1 MQTMHSTQ
9 KWHLL
14 LAPLAAVILYFVVQ
28 SEAGFAHPAAWTLAA
43 TLWIAWWWITEA
55 LPLPVTSLL
64 PFVLLPLGAITPL
77 NEVSGALGNPI
88 IWLFMAAFMLAKA
101 VEMSG
106 VHRRLA
112 LTLVHY
118 VGNGHGKRMIFAFM
132 LATALLSMWISNTA
146 AVLALLP
153 VALALADACD
163 DAPFQRALL
172 LGLAYSASVGGIA
185 TLVGTPPNLIFASV
199 YETST
204 GVPFAFTEWF
214 AIGLPLVIVSIPL
227 MAWWLARHVRNDV
240 ELNIPR
246 PGQMQSAEKRVLVIF
261 GVVVLLWI
269 TRTTPFGGWTAWS
282 GLTYLGDA
290 TVAIAGVIMMF
301 LVRDKK
307 GQPLLT
313 WSAAVS
319 IPWGILL
326 LFAGGIAL
334 AQGFISSGLSVR
346 IGEALTGLGGLPIWL
361 LIFCLTLSVSFL
373 TEVTSNTATAT
384 LLMPIMAAAA
394 VALELPPELLMIPA
408 TIACSTAFCMP
419 VATPPNSIVFSSER
433 LTVKAMAREGLVLNV
448 MLAVITTAVVMVF
461 VA

>member
-1 MQTMHSTQ
+1 MQRWQ
-9 KWHLL
+9 LIA
-14 LAPLAAVILYFVVQ
+14 APLAAISVYVLSQWLF
-28 SEAGFAHPAAWTLAA
+28 GFAHPAAWTLAA
-43 TLWIAWWWITEA
+43 TVWIAWWWISEA

-64 PFVLLPLGAITPL
+64 PFLLLPLGGITPL
-77 NEVSGALGNPI
+77 NEVSAALGNPI

-101 VEMSG
+101 VELSG

-112 LTLVHY
+112 LGLVHTI
-118 VGNGHGKRMIFAFM
+118 GNGHGKRMLFAFM

-163 DAPFQRALL
+163 DASFQRALL

-204 GVPFAFTEWF
+204 GQAFSFTDWMAIGVPF
-214 AIGLPLVIVSIPL
+214 VIVAIPL
-227 MAWWLARHVRNDV
+227 MAWWLGRHVNDHI
-240 ELNIPR
+240 ELHIEA
-246 PGQMQSAEKRVLVIF
+246 PGAMRSAEKRVLIVF
-261 GVVVLLWI
+261 GLVVLLWV
-269 TRTTPFGGWTAWS
+269 TRTTPFGGWTALT
-282 GLTYLGDA
+282 GLNYVGDA
-290 TVAIAGVIMMF
+290 TVAIAGVLAMF
-301 LVRDKK
+301 IWRDRE
-307 GQPLLT
+307 GEPLLT
-313 WSAAVS
+313 WNVAVS

-334 AQGFISSGLSVR
+334 AQGFISSGLSLR
-346 IGEALTGLGGLPIWL
+346 IGDALTGLGVLPIWL
-361 LIFCLTLSVSFL
+361 LVFCLTLSVSFL

-394 VALELPPELLMIPA
+394 VALELPPALLMIPA

-433 LTVKAMAREGLVLNV
+433 LTVREMAREGVVLNV
-448 MLAVITTAVVMVF
+448 LLAVVTTAIVMLF

>member
-1 MQTMHSTQ
+1 MQ
-9 KWHLL
+9 KWHLTV
-14 LAPLAAVILYFVVQ
+14 APIVATSVYFGSQ
-28 SEAGFAHPAAWTLAA
+28 WLFGFAHPAAWTLAA
-43 TLWIAWWWITEA
+43 TVWIAWWWISEA

-64 PFVLLPLGAITPL
+64 PFLLLPLGGITPL
-77 NEVSGALGNPI
+77 NEASSALGNPI

-101 VEMSG
+101 VELSG

-112 LTLVHY
+112 LSLVHTI
-118 VGNGHGKRMIFAFM
+118 GSGHGKRMLFAFM

-185 TLVGTPPNLIFASV
+185 TLVGTPPNLLFASV

-204 GVPFAFTEWF
+204 GQVFSFTDWMAIGVPFV
-214 AIGLPLVIVSIPL
+214 AIAVPL
-227 MAWWLARHVRNDV
+227 MAWWLGRRVNDHI
-240 ELNIPR
+240 ELSIEA
-246 PGQMQSAEKRVLVIF
+246 PGAMQSAEKRVLLIF
-261 GVVVLLWI
+261 ALVVLLWI
-269 TRTTPFGGWTAWS
+269 TRITPFGGWTALT
-282 GLTYLGDA
+282 GLSYVGDA
-290 TVAIAGVIMMF
+290 TIAIAGVIAMF
-301 LVRDKK
+301 IWRDRT
-307 GQPLLT
+307 GAPLLT
-313 WSAAVS
+313 WQAAVS

-334 AQGFISSGLSVR
+334 AQGFISSGLSLR
-346 IGEALTGLGGLPIWL
+346 IGDALTGLGVLPTWL
-361 LIFCLTLSVSFL
+361 LVFCLTLSVSFL
-373 TEVTSNTATAT
+373 TEVTSNTATAM

-394 VALELPPELLMIPA
+394 VALQLPPELLMIPA
-408 TIACSTAFCMP
+408 TIACSTAFCLP

-433 LTVKAMAREGLVLNV
+433 LSVREMAREGVVLNV
-448 MLAVITTAVVMVF
+448 FLAVVTTAIVMLL

>member
-1 MQTMHSTQ
+1 MQ
-9 KWHLL
+9 KWHLSI
-14 LAPLAAVILYFVVQ
+14 APMAAAGVYLVSQ
-28 SEAGFAHPAAWTLAA
+28 SLFDFAHPAAWTLAA
-43 TLWIAWWWITEA
+43 TVWIAWWWISEA

-64 PFVLLPLGAITPL
+64 PFLLLPLGGITPL
-77 NEVSGALGNPI
+77 NEVSAALGNPI

-112 LTLVHY
+112 LGLVHTI
-118 VGNGHGKRMIFAFM
+118 GNGHGKRMLFAFM
-132 LATALLSMWISNTA
+132 VATALLSMWISNTA

-204 GVPFAFTEWF
+204 GQAFGFTEWMS
-214 AIGLPLVIVSIPL
+214 IGVPFVIVAIPV
-227 MAWWLARHVRNDV
+227 MAWWLARKVNDV
-240 ELNIPR
+240 IDLRIEP
-246 PGQMQSAEKRVLVIF
+246 PGPMRSAEKRVLAIF
-261 GVVVLLWI
+261 ATVVLLWV
-269 TRTTPFGGWTAWS
+269 TRTTPFGGWSALT
-282 GLTYLGDA
+282 GLTYVGDA
-290 TVAIAGVIMMF
+290 TIAIAGVLAMF
-301 LVRDKK
+301 ISRDRS
-307 GQPLLT
+307 GTPLLT
-313 WSAAVS
+313 WNAAVS

-334 AQGFISSGLSVR
+334 AQGFMSSGLSLR
-346 IGEALTGLGGLPIWL
+346 IGDAMTGLGVFPVAL
-361 LIFCLTLSVSFL
+361 LVFCLTLSVSFL

-384 LLMPIMAAAA
+384 LLMPILAAAA

-408 TIACSTAFCMP
+408 TIACSTAFCLP
-419 VATPPNSIVFSSER
+419 VATPPNSIVFSAER
-433 LTVKAMAREGLVLNV
+433 LTVRDMAREGVVLNV
-448 MLAVITTAVVMVF
+448 LLAIITTAVVMLF

>member
-1 MQTMHSTQ
+1 MHN
-9 KWHLL
+9 WHLL
-14 LAPLAAVILYFVVQ
+14 LAPFAAVMVYVATLSLADF
-28 SEAGFAHPAAWTLAA
+28 SHAPAWTLAA
-43 TLWIAWWWITEA
+43 TVWIAWWWISEA

-64 PFVLLPLGAITPL
+64 PFVLLPLGGISSL
-77 NEVSGALGNPI
+77 NDVSAAMGNPI

-101 VEMSG
+101 VELSG

-112 LTLVHY
+112 LGLVHT
-118 VGNGHGKRMIFAFM
+118 VGNGHGKRMLFAFM

-199 YETST
+199 YETTT
-204 GVPFAFTEWF
+204 GQSFSFTDWLKVG
-214 AIGLPLVIVSIPL
+214 IPLVVLAIPL
-227 MAWWLARHVRNDV
+227 MAWWLSRKVNDV
-240 ELNIPR
+240 VALSIEP
-246 PGQMQSAEKRVLVIF
+246 PGPMQSAEKRVLAIF
-261 GVVVLLWI
+261 AVVVLLWV
-269 TRTTPFGGWTAWS
+269 TRTTPFGGWTALT
-282 GLTYLGDA
+282 GLTAVGDA
-290 TVAIAGVIMMF
+290 TVAIAGVLVMF
-301 LVRDKK
+301 MVRDSK
-307 GQPLLT
+307 GDSLLT
-313 WSAAVS
+313 WNAAVS

-334 AQGFISSGLSVR
+334 AQGFISSGLSER
-346 IGEALTGLGGLPIWL
+346 IGEALTGLGALPLWL

-394 VALELPPELLMIPA
+394 IALELPPQLLMIPA
-408 TIACSTAFCMP
+408 TIACSTAFCLP

-433 LTVKAMAREGLVLNV
+433 LTVKDMAREGMVLNFI
-448 MLAVITTAVVMVF
+448 LAIITTLVVMVTI
-461 VA
+461 A